1 MKTMLL
7 ATIAVISLAAASV
20 AAPPDPE
27 LKGGAV
33 HQISQGCIALDPA
46 GVIFVDPSARQQT
59 LFTPPKFVH
68 ILCSGNLLP
77 NATLPT
83 ATIHFTEK
91 TAPANSGF
99 SCLSRFSETINVDG
113 SFTLVCHSKPN
124 APQAQ

>member
-1 MKTMLL
+1 MKTILL
-7 ATIAVISLAAASV
+7 ATIAVISLGVAAI

-27 LKGGAV
+27 LKGAAV

-59 LFTPPKFVH
+59 LFTPPRLTH
-68 ILCSGNLLP
+68 ILCAGNLMP

-83 ATIHFTEK
+83 ATVHFTEK

-113 SFTLVCHSKPN
+113 SFTLVCHAKPN
-124 APQAQ
+124 APQQ

>member
-7 ATIAVISLAAASV
+7 ATIAVISLAAAAVS
-20 AAPPDPE
+20 APPDPE
-27 LKGGAV
+27 LKNGAV
-33 HQISQGCIALDPA
+33 HQISQGCIALDAA

-68 ILCSGNLLP
+68 ILCSGNLMP
-77 NATLPT
+77 NATLPLVT
-83 ATIHFTEK
+83 THFTEK

-124 APQAQ
+124 APQQ

>member
-7 ATIAVISLAAASV
+7 ATIAVISLAAAAV

-27 LKGGAV
+27 LKGAAV

-46 GVIFVDPSARQQT
+46 GVVFVDPSARQQT
-59 LFTPPKFVH
+59 LFTPPRLTH
-68 ILCSGNLLP
+68 ILCAGNLMP
-77 NATLPT
+77 NTTLPT
-83 ATIHFTEK
+83 ATVHFTEK

-99 SCLSRFSETINVDG
+99 SCLSRFEETINVDG

-124 APQAQ
+124 PPQQ